1 MPESFPAAAGILAVL
16 IVISFLCSLAESV
29 LRNITPAE
37 IARFMAHHQLTAF
50 ILQRFKNN
58 RILPLT
64 TIALLHYPAL
74 LFGLIAAYRQT
85 PPISPRIFYL
95 STAGYSYLL
104 ILFGFILPRALGN
117 RYREPLAFILAVPL
131 RFTTVVLMP
140 LALPI
145 STVCRRFETP
155 RKNAPALLNDNI
167 VLLAREALAE
177 GALSRQQAHLIS
189 RSIALSGI
197 TAADIMVDRSEIRPI
212 ADTCSLSE
220 ALIEAH
226 LHHHTRFPLTHEND
240 LDQIIGYVN
249 FKDIVG
255 ALRINPADPTLY
267 GIRRPIESVPA
278 TTPLPEL
285 LQLFTRGRQH
295 IVVVKD
301 SAGTTLGLVT
311 LEDLLE
317 TLVGDLE
324 DEYDNPP
331 DFVVQLGEHRF
342 CAGGGTS
349 FSELRERISPEFP
362 DWDVSI
368 SEWLLGRTDGHC
380 EEKYSA
386 EYNQYLFTVRKITRG
401 NVFDVIIEQMKT
413 GTAGETQ
420 S

>member
-1 MPESFPAAAGILAVL
+1 MPESFPAAAGILAALV
-16 IVISFLCSLAESV
+16 VISFLCSLAESV
-29 LRNITPAE
+29 LRNLTPAE
-37 IARFMAHHQLTAF
+37 IARFSAHHQLTAF

-58 RILPLT
+58 RTLPLT

-74 LFGLIAAYRQT
+74 LIGLITAYRMA
-85 PPISPRIFYL
+85 PPMPPRTLYSSIV
-95 STAGYSYLL
+95 GYSYLL
-104 ILFGFILPRALGN
+104 ILCGFILPRALGN
-117 RYREPLAFILAVPL
+117 RYREPLAFILAIPL
-131 RFTTVVLMP
+131 RFTSVMLMP
-140 LALPI
+140 LALPVSVI
-145 STVCRRFETP
+145 CRRFETP
-155 RKNAPALLNDNI
+155 KKNTPTLLNDDI
-167 VLLAREALAE
+167 VLLAREALA
-177 GALSRQQAHLIS
+177 GGSLSRQQAHLIS

-197 TAADIMVDRSEIRPI
+197 TAADIMVDRSEIHPI

-226 LHHHTRFPLTHEND
+226 HHHHTRFPLAHEND

-295 IVVVKD
+295 IVVVKNEGG
-301 SAGTTLGLVT
+301 ATLGLVT

-324 DEYDNPP
+324 DEYDSPP

-362 DWDVSI
+362 DWDVTI
-368 SEWLLGRTDGHC
+368 SEWLLGLTDGEC

-386 EYNQYLFTVRKITRG
+386 EYNQYFFTVRKITRG
-401 NVFDVIIEQMKT
+401 KVFDVIIERIKS
-413 GTAGETQ
+413 GEPAQ
-420 S
+420 R